1 MTINHVYNA
10 NDVVRLAKSTKVN
23 QSLIN
28 VCERFILHPNKL
40 SELYIRIFIRLSKQL
55 NIISSIYQ
63 Q

>member
-40 SELYIRIFIRLSKQL
+40 SESYIRIFIIQPLKCAL
-55 NIISSIYQ
+55 KMYP
-63 Q
+63 